1 MSPPVIKRHQSELQ
15 LESVAKLSSI
25 PIVESG
31 IYIANSVYEKIK
43 RSNFLM
49 GWGLD
54 TAEHSLALATGPAIS
69 AMHLIALQPIMTID
83 QLLCRGI
90 DMVEQRVPAV
100 TLSPQIMY
108 WNTREYVNNKFVK
121 PLLIRADSVKM
132 IGSQAASAAVDRLNG
147 AIDVADQYV
156 DHYLPPDPADKIAET
171 DYLADLFVCCT
182 RANGCYST
190 RPLAADV
197 TDSVAKSS
205 EETSKAVRT
214 IEHGARFSRKLQ
226 RRLTRRTLAEARALK
241 EQGTECIHV
250 LLYVV
255 ELVATDPKL
264 AMQKAKELWASLSL
278 PEPENQARPKNLE
291 QLLVLFTRETA
302 RRLVHLVNGSSSLAA
317 RAPGRL
323 AHALVRISHRLVSI
337 SEQILQIIPMAGK
350 VVRKKFNERMST
362 LRYAIYRLN
371 SATNHFLEQIAA
383 YLAGRPKSSKKGLH
397 SSVRQSN
404 YNNHLTNAQNSTKNG
419 ID

>member
-171 DYLADLFVCCT
+171 D
-182 RANGCYST
+182 
-190 RPLAADV
+190 V
-197 TDSVAKSS
+197 TDSAAKSS

>member
-156 DHYLPPDPADKIAET
+156 DHYLPPDPADKIAEI
-171 DYLADLFVCCT
+171 
-182 RANGCYST
+182 
-190 RPLAADV
+190 DV

-255 ELVATDPKL
+255 ELVRPLYECTRVEITTVGWTPVWLFVRQVATDPKL

-337 SEQILQIIPMAGK
+337 SEQILQ
-350 VVRKKFNERMST
+350 VVNQS
-362 LRYAIYRLN
+362 LSAI
-371 SATNHFLEQIAA
+371 EQIAA